1 MRQVYMDYAA
11 TTPPLP
17 EVVEAMLPYL
27 DEKRVFGNPSSLHS
41 FGQEARAAVEEARAK
56 VAALINADPRE
67 IVFTSGGTESDNFAL
82 HGVLYANKDK
92 KDHIITTKIEHS
104 AILAPCRFLEKQ
116 GFKVTYLNVDKDG
129 LVDPEE
135 VKAAITD
142 KTALVS
148 IMHANN
154 EIGTIEP
161 IAEIAKLLNGKGVYF
176 HTDAVQTVG
185 QINVDVK
192 ELGVDLL
199 SASAH
204 KFYGPKGAGFLYI
217 KKGTRMK
224 AFMLGGEQEQRRRG
238 STENVPGI
246 MGMGKACEIAK
257 IDLPNRI
264 KHLTD
269 LRDKLSQGL
278 LKIIPDIHLNG
289 HPTKRLPK
297 NVDVSVQFI
306 EGESM
311 LLNLDLEGIAVS
323 TGSACSSSTL
333 EPSHVLLAIGKPPEE
348 AHGSIRF
355 TLGRL
360 NTEADV
366 DYVLDIFPKIVE
378 KLRAMSPLVR
388 RK

>member
-1 MRQVYMDYAA
+1 MRRVYMDYAA

-27 DEKRVFGNPSSLHS
+27 DETKVFGNPSSLHA

-56 VAALINADPRE
+56 VAALINADPKE
-67 IVFTSGGTESDNFAL
+67 IVFTSGGTESDNFAIN
-82 HGVLYANKDK
+82 GVLRANKDK
-92 KDHIITTKIEHS
+92 NHIITTKIEHH
-104 AILAPCRFLEKQ
+104 AILEPCLFLEKQ

-129 LVDPEE
+129 LVDPED
-135 VKAAITD
+135 VRKAITD
-142 KTALVS
+142 KTVLVS

-161 IAEIAKLLNGKGVYF
+161 IAEIAKITKEKGVYL

-199 SASAH
+199 SASGH
-204 KFYGPKGAGFLYI
+204 KFYGPKGIGFLYI

-224 AFMLGGEQEQRRRG
+224 PFLLGGEQEARRRG

-246 MGMGKACEIAK
+246 VGMAKACEVAK
-257 IDLPNRI
+257 QDLPNRI
-264 KHLTD
+264 KDLTR
-269 LRDKLSQGL
+269 LRDKLSSGL
-278 LKIIPDIHLNG
+278 LAKIPDIHLNG

-297 NVDVSVQFI
+297 NVDVSVKFI

-311 LLNLDLEGIAVS
+311 LLNLDMEGIAVS

-366 DYVLDIFPKIVE
+366 DYVLDVFPKIVE

>member
-1 MRQVYMDYAA
+1 
-11 TTPPLP
+11 
-17 EVVEAMLPYL
+17 
-27 DEKRVFGNPSSLHS
+27 
-41 FGQEARAAVEEARAK
+41 
-56 VAALINADPRE
+56 
-67 IVFTSGGTESDNFAL
+67 
-82 HGVLYANKDK
+82 
-92 KDHIITTKIEHS
+92 
-104 AILAPCRFLEKQ
+104 
-116 GFKVTYLNVDKDG
+116 
-129 LVDPEE
+129 
-135 VKAAITD
+135 
-142 KTALVS
+142 
-148 IMHANN
+148 
-154 EIGTIEP
+154 
-161 IAEIAKLLNGKGVYF
+161 
-176 HTDAVQTVG
+176 
-185 QINVDVK
+185 
-192 ELGVDLL
+192 
-199 SASAH
+199 
-204 KFYGPKGAGFLYI
+204 
-217 KKGTRMK
+217 
-224 AFMLGGEQEQRRRG
+224 
-238 STENVPGI
+238 